1 MPRLAFTNA
10 HTCFVG
16 AGWSPKSL
24 NQINFQQKKKKLR
37 KRRKKDM
44 RATRRMVVVA
54 QVFILPECATVFKFV
69 CAVFA
74 TQLKAQLANIHYK
87 H

>member
-1 MPRLAFTNA
+1 
-10 HTCFVG
+10 
-16 AGWSPKSL
+16 
-24 NQINFQQKKKKLR
+24 
-37 KRRKKDM
+37 
-44 RATRRMVVVA
+44 MVVVA

-87 H
+87 HSHTHTHVHTHTD